1 MQKISRV
8 LALVLACLVTACSGG
23 GNEATSS
30 PSTST
35 STSSGASSGTGS
47 SSSSGPGSSTGSTS
61 TSTGT
66 GTGSTTPTTQTPTP
80 ATPTFNNTLT
90 VTVSSGGYSAL
101 NVPLASVTIC
111 LPGTT
116 TCQTIDNVLVDTGSY
131 GLRLMAS
138 AVSLS
143 LPQMTSSAGNKLAT
157 CSAFASGYTWGSV
170 RTADVKLGGETASAL
185 PVQLIADSSYSTVP
199 SDCSSQGAVNLNAPT
214 LIGAN
219 GILGV
224 GLQAQD
230 CPDCVTNA
238 YSVYYD
244 CPTSTTCTATTAT
257 LAQQIANPVSYFVQ
271 DNNGVI
277 LQLPAI
283 PSTGQ
288 ASATGQLVFGIGT
301 QSNNGLGSATVYA
314 VDASSN
320 SLSTTYNGTDYSWS
334 FIDSGSN
341 GLFFEDT
348 SIATCGTTAFYCP
361 ASMLALSATLLGTNG
376 ASTNVNFNVGNAP
389 AMVLLGSWAMSSLA
403 ADVSGM
409 FDWGLPFFYGR
420 SVYTAINGKSTPGGT
435 GPYYAF

>member
-8 LALVLACLVTACSGG
+8 LALVLACLMTACSGG
-23 GNEATSS
+23 GGGSEATSS
-30 PSTST
+30 TSA
-35 STSSGASSGTGS
+35 STSSGANSGTGS
-47 SSSSGPGSSTGSTS
+47 SSSSGTGSSAGSTF

-66 GTGSTTPTTQTPTP
+66 GTGSTTPTTPTPT
-80 ATPTFNNTLT
+80 TPTVNNKLT
-90 VTVSSGGYSAL
+90 VTVSSGGYGAF

-143 LPQMTSSAGNKLAT
+143 LPQSSSSAGNKLAT

-170 RTADVKLGGETASAL
+170 RTADVKLGGETAFAL

-199 SDCSSQGAVNLNAPT
+199 SDCSSQGAANLNAPT
-214 LIGAN
+214 LIAAN

-230 CPDCVTNA
+230 CPDCVANA
-238 YSVYYD
+238 DSVYYD

-257 LAQQIANPVSYFVQ
+257 LAQQVANPVSYFAQ

-277 LQLPAI
+277 LQLPSI
-283 PSTGQ
+283 PAVGQ

-320 SLSTTYNGTDYSWS
+320 SISTTYNGTDYSWS

-348 SIATCGTTAFYCP
+348 SITTCSTTVFYCP
-361 ASMLALSATLLGTNG
+361 PSMLALSATLLGTNG
-376 ASTNVNFNVGNAP
+376 ASTKVNFNVGNAP
-389 AMVLLGSWAMSSLA
+389 AMVLLGSWALSSLA

-420 SVYTAINGKSTPGGT
+420 SVYTAINGKSTPGGM

>member
-1 MQKISRV
+1 MRWH
-8 LALVLACLVTACSGG
+8 APCP
-23 GNEATSS
+23 SS
-30 PSTST
+30 P
-35 STSSGASSGTGS
+35 
-47 SSSSGPGSSTGSTS
+47 
-61 TSTGT
+61 
-66 GTGSTTPTTQTPTP
+66 Q
-80 ATPTFNNTLT
+80 
-90 VTVSSGGYSAL
+90 
-101 NVPLASVTIC
+101 
-111 LPGTT
+111 
-116 TCQTIDNVLVDTGSY
+116 
-131 GLRLMAS
+131 R
-138 AVSLS
+138 
-143 LPQMTSSAGNKLAT
+143 
-157 CSAFASGYTWGSV
+157 
-170 RTADVKLGGETASAL
+170 
-185 PVQLIADSSYSTVP
+185 
-199 SDCSSQGAVNLNAPT
+199 
-214 LIGAN
+214 
-219 GILGV
+219 
-224 GLQAQD
+224 
-230 CPDCVTNA
+230 
-238 YSVYYD
+238 
-244 CPTSTTCTATTAT
+244 ATTAT